1 VDKALADLEAAAIAA
16 RGRAVDSTPST
27 TRNDK
32 GEPTGRIVLDVPLA
46 RAGEIVNDVRGAG
59 RVTATR
65 RSRDDRDP
73 EGDLSRAR
81 IEVTIGTGAIMA
93 GEGSLWDPIKSGLR
107 TSAVGLMYALQ
118 FLIIGLCLIGP
129 FLVGLWVLVR
139 MFRWARRKPA
149 AKPTQPTG
157 PVPAA
162 G

>member
-1 VDKALADLEAAAIAA
+1 M
-16 RGRAVDSTPST
+16 DSTPST
-27 TRNDK
+27 GRNDK

-46 RAGEIVNDVRGAG
+46 RAGEIVNAVRDKG

-65 RSRDDRDP
+65 RSRDDRVP

-81 IEVTIGTGAIMA
+81 IEVTMGTGSIMA

-107 TSAVGLMYALQ
+107 TSATGLLYALQ
-118 FLIIGLCLIGP
+118 FIIIGLCLIGP
-129 FLVGLWVLVR
+129 FLVGLWIIVR

-149 AKPTQPTG
+149 QAAAATPPAG
-157 PVPAA
+157 PPGPAPAA